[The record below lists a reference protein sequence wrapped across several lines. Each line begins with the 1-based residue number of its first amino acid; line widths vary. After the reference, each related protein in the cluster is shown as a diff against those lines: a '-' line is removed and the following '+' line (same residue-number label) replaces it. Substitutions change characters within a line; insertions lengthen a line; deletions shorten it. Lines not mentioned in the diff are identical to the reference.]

1 MKKLQAGE
9 ACGDQ
14 VSIKRKKTTTM
25 RIYLKLSKNKETI
38 PFNYQHLLTGVIHK
52 WIGEENSEHGKKS
65 LYSFSWLQN
74 TDSSKSGI
82 HLTANAYFFISAY
95 DEQLIKR
102 ITKGILDDPTTFC
115 GSRVLDV
122 QIKDVPEFS
131 SEERFIMNSPILIKW
146 RDGSK
151 TKHVTFK
158 DDDFNELLTE
168 NLKGKLSDAGLNPNG
183 VAVELDQSY
192 AFPKT
197 KLVDYK
203 GIKNKT
209 TLAPIIISGT
219 PEQIAFA
226 WTVGLGSSTGIGF
239 GAVK

>member
-1 MKKLQAGE
+1 MIL
-9 ACGDQ
+9 
-14 VSIKRKKTTTM
+14 
-25 RIYLKLSKNKETI
+25 LLFLSKNNTMRLYIKLSRNNKNI
-38 PFNYQHLLTGVIHK
+38 PFNYQHLLTGTIHK
-52 WIGEENSEHGKKS
+52 WIGENNAEHGKKS

-82 HLTANAYFFISAY
+82 NLTSNSYFFISAY

-115 GSRVLDV
+115 GSQVVDI
-122 QIKDVPEFS
+122 QIKEVPEFS
-131 SEERFIMNSPILIKW
+131 NAERFMMNSPILIRR
-146 RDGSK
+146 RDGDK
-151 TKHVTFK
+151 VKHITFK
-158 DDDFNELLTE
+158 DKNFNDLLTE
-168 NLKGKLSDAGLNPNG
+168 NLKGKLSDVGLNSNG
-183 VAVELDQSY
+183 VTVELDPSY

-203 GIKNKT
+203 GIENKT
-209 TLAPIIISGT
+209 TLAPVIIRGT

-226 WTVGLGSSTGIGF
+226 WTVGLGNSTGIGF